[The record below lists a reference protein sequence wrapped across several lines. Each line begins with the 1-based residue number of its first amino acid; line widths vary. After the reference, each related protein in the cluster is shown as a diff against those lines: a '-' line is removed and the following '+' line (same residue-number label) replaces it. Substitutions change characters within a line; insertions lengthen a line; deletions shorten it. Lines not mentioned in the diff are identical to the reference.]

1 MITISLKDTEIPGPL
16 KEMTV
21 NYNPATEGNV
31 FDEDLTVQEK
41 AAILNGVFKDLLDSW
56 GRLVVGDTDFQRAYL
71 EG

>member
-16 KEMTV
+16 KEMCV
-21 NYNPATEGNV
+21 SYNPATEGSV
-31 FDEDLTVQEK
+31 LDEDLTVEEK
-41 AAILNGVFKDLLDSW
+41 ATILNGKFKDLLDSW